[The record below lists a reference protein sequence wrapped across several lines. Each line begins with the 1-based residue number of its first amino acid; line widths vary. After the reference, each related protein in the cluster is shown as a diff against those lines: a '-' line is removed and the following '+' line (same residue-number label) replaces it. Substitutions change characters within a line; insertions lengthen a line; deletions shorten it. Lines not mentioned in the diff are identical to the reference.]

1 MGAGRTQST
10 QIMPPISHLLAVA
23 AAALLLS
30 PSAQAVIPS
39 NALQLQRRTVTT
51 NSDKAAENN
60 NNSRP
65 KQTTMWASGASF
77 GGKLPV
83 GTRSGPPAGTN
94 DQSIVVEPPS
104 DNPYLCEPIETQTG
118 TNTPD
123 EFDASN
129 SNSMYD
135 YYYVGKTMLVPRGLC
150 SFERKALTAQQ
161 LGAELVVVRNTLESR
176 YGLNETSADDSIG
189 NATDTSSPEIMSAGG
204 EEVDGSGVIQMDND
218 EEIADANDNVNATY
232 EDIIWPQPQADYECA
247 NGQALI
253 PQELLSFDPLPYNAD
268 HNDPLLSGTAGEG
281 NLCAIYATP
290 DGNGGGGQ
298 SSFES
303 RCESQ
308 LCLLTGVTRG
318 EGGKRNRTMME
329 ACCAW
334 DLHREMGPDGTI
346 GNTEE
351 TTVVIPAVFVTM
363 ADGYEL
369 LESLTS
375 EVAQEIVSAVG
386 YQRWYPYPNASTFL
400 LWMLGVFVTWLAS
413 YLSAW
418 EYRKAYKIIDQAKR
432 EGRRVFR
439 VAGAPAATVRRI
451 EEGATAPAAEVL
463 DRDGDAGDTS
473 DAFEDEPEEDMHDVN
488 LDVVAVDD
496 GDRSAPTPVERI
508 RGGDPAYAQDS
519 TSNANR
525 IGPSTVERIR
535 GGYASNVTEEARQGS
550 TEGPGPVTVAAPS
563 ASPQQEQH
571 VEIGMYHVLGFIVF
585 ASAALFVLFYF
596 EIYRVVTIMYG
607 IGCSGAMALV
617 IFQPLYRYLPKKLSW
632 LGFLQDSPCP
642 KATFCGCNTF
652 TFNEVFSALSGY
664 AIGTSWLY
672 IALTQLDPHTNTY
685 FWVVQNIMGASVSI
699 AFLGVIRVSNIK
711 IATILLIAV
720 FIYDIFMVFITPL
733 FTKEGES
740 VMVTVA
746 TSGGPP
752 EDPLFCEKY
761 PTEGD
766 CRQGDPLPML
776 LTIPRLNDYR
786 GGGNLLGLGDIVLP
800 GLLIAFAARLD
811 AAKRLLKLCTEVYR
825 AEVGGPMPRR
835 PSGSTI
841 ASSVED
847 NGNQE
852 IENEKRSKMA
862 ATRQL
867 LFGGYFGPLTIAYGF
882 GLAMAFLAVHLM
894 QTGQPAL
901 LYLVPAVLGAMVI
914 LGKVKGEL
922 KELWK
927 GSNRIKKC
935 DKIVSSVRSLF

>member
-1 MGAGRTQST
+1 MQPANPTP
-10 QIMPPISHLLAVA
+10 MPPNSLLLPFASAVIV
-23 AAALLLS
+23 LLLS
-30 PSAQAVIPS
+30 PPVLVQAAVPS
-39 NALQLQRRTVTT
+39 NALQLQRRAVTKNT
-51 NSDKAAENN
+51 DKSNHSE
-60 NNSRP
+60 P
-65 KQTTMWASGASF
+65 EQTTIWASGATF
-77 GGKLPV
+77 GGKLPF
-83 GTRSGPPAGTN
+83 GTRSGPPAEAIEE
-94 DQSIVVEPPS
+94 SIIVEPPM
-104 DNPYLCEPIETQTG
+104 DNPYLCNSIETHDG
-118 TNTPD
+118 AD
-123 EFDASN
+123 DSN
-129 SNSMYD
+129 SNSNNDRYL
-135 YYYVGKTMLVPRGLC
+135 GATILVPRGQC

-161 LGAELVVVRNTLESR
+161 LGAGLVVVRNTLESR
-176 YGLNETSADDSIG
+176 YGLNVTGGDGEDDSG
-189 NATDTSSPEIMSAGG
+189 NNGSNATDASGSEIMSEEQG
-204 EEVDGSGVIQMDND
+204 EEVEGGGAMPMDHDDQIPNTNSN
-218 EEIADANDNVNATY
+218 ANTNANATY
-232 EDIIWPQPQADYECA
+232 ADILWPQPRQDYECA
-247 NGQALI
+247 NGQAFI
-253 PQELLSFDPLPYNAD
+253 PRNLLSFDPLPYDAD
-268 HNDPLLSGTAGEG
+268 HNDPLLSGTAEEG
-281 NLCAIYATP
+281 NLCAIYGTP
-290 DGNGGGGQ
+290 DGSGGGGGGGDQ
-298 SSFES
+298 PSSFES
-303 RCESQ
+303 RCASQ
-308 LCLLTGVTRG
+308 RCLLTGITVG
-318 EGGKRNRTMME
+318 EGGKRNRTLME

-334 DLHREMGPDGTI
+334 DLHREMGSDGTL
-346 GNTEE
+346 GHTEE

-363 ADGYEL
+363 ADGYDL
-369 LESLTS
+369 HESL
-375 EVAQEIVSAVG
+375 EPDQEERVVSALG
-386 YQRWYPYPNASTFL
+386 YRRWYPYPNASTFL

-418 EYRKAYKIIDQAKR
+418 EYRRAYKIIEQAKR

-439 VAGAPAATVRRI
+439 APAAATVRRM
-451 EEGATAPAAEVL
+451 EEGGVAAAPSSAAVL
-463 DRDGDAGDTS
+463 DRDEDGGETS
-473 DAFEDEPEEDMHDVN
+473 DAFEDEPEEEMHDVN
-488 LDVVAVDD
+488 LDVGGIDVVDQ
-496 GDRSAPTPVERI
+496 SAPNPVERI
-508 RGGDPAYAQDS
+508 RGGHAADASEDAQPID
-519 TSNANR
+519 AAE
-525 IGPSTVERIR
+525 PS
-535 GGYASNVTEEARQGS
+535 
-550 TEGPGPVTVAAPS
+550 PVTVAAPS
-563 ASPQQEQH
+563 ATPQQEQH

-607 IGCSGAMALV
+607 IGCSGAMAWV
-617 IFQPLYRYLPKKLSW
+617 IFQPRYRYLSNKLSW
-632 LGFLQDSPCP
+632 LRFLQDSPCP
-642 KATFCGCNTF
+642 KATFCGCNTV
-652 TFNEVFSALSGY
+652 TFNEVLSALSGY
-664 AIGTSWLY
+664 AIGISWLY
-672 IALTQLDPHTNTY
+672 IALTQLDPHTNAY
-685 FWVVQNIMGASVSI
+685 FWVVQNVMGASVSI

-711 IATILLIAV
+711 IATILLVAV

-776 LTIPRLNDYR
+776 LTIPKINDYR

-825 AEVGGPMPRR
+825 AEIGGPMPRR

-841 ASSVED
+841 ASSVEE

-852 IENEKRSKMA
+852 IENEKKSRV
-862 ATRQL
+862 ATMRQL

-922 KELWK
+922 KELWQ